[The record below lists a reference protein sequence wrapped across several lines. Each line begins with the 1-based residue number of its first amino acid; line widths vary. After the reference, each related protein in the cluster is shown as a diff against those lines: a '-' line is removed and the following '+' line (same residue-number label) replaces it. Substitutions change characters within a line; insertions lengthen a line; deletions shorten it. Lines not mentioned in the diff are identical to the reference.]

1 MQVMQMCMKKKKEQI
16 MSSRFIILSL
26 VTGVFLLNSCG
37 SQETKEQTD
46 KVTDSKKIVV
56 TEDAVKALKK
66 ETKSKENSGQFY
78 YSYNKEKEKEKEKEG
93 EDYSSEASKT
103 RTELDAYRDIK
114 SPYERV
120 QITLMIQQLSPDYR
134 LLCSACHDDYANGV
148 VGPALLDKNAT
159 FIFDRILA
167 FKSGEKKNPLM
178 KQLVNRID
186 EKRLMAIAKEIE
198 RFNKEIKEMR
208 SKR

>member
-1 MQVMQMCMKKKKEQI
+1 MKRKKEI
-16 MSSRFIILSL
+16 AMLKRSVLFSLGTALLLLS
-26 VTGVFLLNSCG
+26 GCG
-37 SQETKEQTD
+37 SDKGTNQTEG
-46 KVTDSKKIVV
+46 VADSQGIVV
-56 TEDAVKALKK
+56 TEGAVKALKK
-66 ETKSKENSGQFY
+66 ETNSKENSGQFY
-78 YSYNKEKEKEKEKEG
+78 YSYNKEKKE
-93 EDYSSEASKT
+93 DQYNSEESKT

-159 FIFDRILA
+159 FIFKQIQA
-167 FKSGEKKNPLM
+167 FKTGEKKNPLM

-186 EKRLMAIAKEIE
+186 EKRLKAIAKEIE
-198 RFNKEIKEMR
+198 RFNREIKEMR

>member
-1 MQVMQMCMKKKKEQI
+1 MQVMQMYMRKKKEQI
-16 MSSRFIILSL
+16 MPRKFIILSL
-26 VTGVFLLNSCG
+26 VTGVFLLSACG
-37 SQETKEQTD
+37 NEETKEQTN
-46 KVTDSKKIVV
+46 KVEDAKKIVV

-66 ETKSKENSGQFY
+66 ETKNKENTGQFY
-78 YSYNKEKEKEKEKEG
+78 YSYNKEKKADE
-93 EDYSSEASKT
+93 YNAEASKT

-120 QITLMIQQLSPDYR
+120 QITLMIQQLSSDYR

-159 FIFDRILA
+159 FIFNQILA
-167 FKSGEKKNPLM
+167 FKSGQKKNPLM

-186 EKRLMAIAKEIE
+186 KKRLKAIAKEIE
-198 RFNKEIKEMR
+198 RFNKEIQKMR

>member
-1 MQVMQMCMKKKKEQI
+1 MLRCMKRKKEI
-16 MSSRFIILSL
+16 AMLKRSVLFSLGTALLLLS
-26 VTGVFLLNSCG
+26 GCG
-37 SQETKEQTD
+37 SDKGTNQTEG
-46 KVTDSKKIVV
+46 VADSQGIVV
-56 TEDAVKALKK
+56 TEGAVKALKK
-66 ETKSKENSGQFY
+66 ETNSKENSGQFY
-78 YSYNKEKEKEKEKEG
+78 YSYNKEKKE
-93 EDYSSEASKT
+93 DQYNSEESKT

-159 FIFDRILA
+159 FIFKQIQA
-167 FKSGEKKNPLM
+167 FKTGEKKNPLM

-186 EKRLMAIAKEIE
+186 EKRLKAIAKEIE
-198 RFNKEIKEMR
+198 RFNREIKEMR

>member
-1 MQVMQMCMKKKKEQI
+1 MFRRSMIFSLGTALLVLSGCSNEKTKTQTNEVAN
-16 MSSRFIILSL
+16 SS
-26 VTGVFLLNSCG
+26 G
-37 SQETKEQTD
+37 
-46 KVTDSKKIVV
+46 IVV
-56 TEDAVKALKK
+56 TEDAVRALKK

-78 YSYNKEKEKEKEKEG
+78 YSYNKEKDKEVG
-93 EDYSSEASKT
+93 QYNADTSKV
-103 RTELDAYRDIK
+103 RTKLDAYRDIR
-114 SPYERV
+114 SPYERI

-159 FIFDRILA
+159 FIFNQIQE
-167 FKSGEKKNPLM
+167 FKTGKRKNPLM

-186 EKRLMAIAKEIE
+186 EKRLKAIAKEIE
-198 RFNKEIKEMR
+198 RFNRQIKEMR

>member
-1 MQVMQMCMKKKKEQI
+1 MLRCMKRKKEI
-16 MSSRFIILSL
+16 AMLKRSVLFSLGTALLLLS
-26 VTGVFLLNSCG
+26 GCG
-37 SQETKEQTD
+37 SDKGTSQTEG
-46 KVTDSKKIVV
+46 VADSQGIVV
-56 TEDAVKALKK
+56 TEGAVKALKK
-66 ETKSKENSGQFY
+66 ETNSKENSGQFY
-78 YSYNKEKEKEKEKEG
+78 YSYNKEKKE
-93 EDYSSEASKT
+93 DQYNSEESKT

-114 SPYERV
+114 SPYERI

-159 FIFDRILA
+159 FIFKQIQA
-167 FKSGEKKNPLM
+167 FKTGEKKNPLM

-186 EKRLMAIAKEIE
+186 EKRLKAIAKEIE
-198 RFNKEIKEMR
+198 RFNREIKEMR